1 MSFADWGNESGGIFA
16 GGDDWGGGGGLG
28 SMFAGADWLTAGSN
42 VLGQALRG
50 APAGPSISSA
60 ANRVDQIFDN
70 SGWVVTFGN
79 ENEVETDLQRS
90 TERSDTAGL
99 ALPGGSTL
107 QTMLIIVAGVLI
119 WKKLRKS

>member
-1 MSFADWGNESGGIFA
+1 MSFADWGKESGGIFA
-16 GGDDWGGGGGLG
+16 GGDDFGGGGLG

-70 SGWVVTFGN
+70 SGWVGTFGT
-79 ENEVETDLQRS
+79 ENEVDTDLQRS

>member
-1 MSFADWGNESGGIFA
+1 MSFADWGKESGGIFA
-16 GGDDWGGGGGLG
+16 GGDDFGRGGLG